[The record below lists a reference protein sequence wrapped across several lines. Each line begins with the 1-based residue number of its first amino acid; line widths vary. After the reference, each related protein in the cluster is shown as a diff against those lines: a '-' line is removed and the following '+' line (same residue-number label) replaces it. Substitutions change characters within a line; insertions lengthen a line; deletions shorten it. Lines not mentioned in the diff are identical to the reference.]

1 MNLIQLTDREKDIL
15 QYVIQQFILS
25 ANPVGSRNI
34 SKKYNL
40 GLSPATIRNIMADLE
55 DSGLLQH
62 PHTSAGRIPTDR
74 GYRFYVDQLMQP
86 SPLVDSQKEK
96 IESFLE
102 NVYSEPLELLT
113 ITSTILSEL
122 TNQLAFVTY
131 PQIDKAVL
139 EKIQLVKLSSL
150 RLLVVVAIKKG
161 IVKTITLEINSKI
174 ESSKISFIE
183 HVLNERL
190 TGLRLAEIRKSFMER
205 LKDIDKEELKPII
218 RIFFDSIDKIFSED
232 KQRSTPIVTGA
243 SNVIRQPEF
252 ENPENMQGIIELIES
267 KDIIVHL
274 LENKNILNKDLTIS
288 IGSENDNKNYSEYSF
303 IVKEYKLDEA
313 KGTVGIIG
321 PKRMEYSKIVSAVV
335 FVAESLAKEFRK
347 TSL

>member
-1 MNLIQLTDREKDIL
+1 MNLIELTEREKDIL

-62 PHTSAGRIPTDR
+62 PHTSAGRIPTDK
-74 GYRFYVDQLMQP
+74 GYRVYVDQLMQP

-96 IESFLE
+96 VEAFLE
-102 NVYSEPLELLT
+102 SMNSEPLELLT
-113 ITSTILSEL
+113 ITSSILSEL

-139 EKIQLVKLSSL
+139 EKIQLVKLSSS

-161 IVKTITLEINSKI
+161 IVKTITLEINSNV
-174 ESSKISFIE
+174 ESAKISFFE
-183 HVLNERL
+183 HVMNERL
-190 TGLRLAEIRKSFMER
+190 SGLRLSEIRKSFVER
-205 LKDIDKEELKPII
+205 LKDIDKEELRPII
-218 RIFFDSIDKIFSED
+218 RIFFDSVDKIFSSD
-232 KQRSTPIVTGA
+232 KQRSTPIISGA

-252 ENPENMQGIIELIES
+252 EKHENLQGIIELIES
-267 KDIIVHL
+267 KDIIIHL
-274 LENKNILNKDLTIS
+274 LENKNIRDKDFSIS
-288 IGSENDNKNYSEYSF
+288 IGSENDNKNFSEYSF
-303 IVKEYKLDEA
+303 IVKEYKLDET

-321 PKRMEYSKIVSAVV
+321 PKRMEYSKIVSAVI
-335 FVAESLAKEFRK
+335 FVAESLAKELRK

>member
-1 MNLIQLTDREKDIL
+1 MNLIELTEREKDIL

-62 PHTSAGRIPTDR
+62 PHTSAGRIPTDK
-74 GYRFYVDQLMQP
+74 GYRVYVDQLMQP
-86 SPLVDSQKEK
+86 SPLVNSQKEK
-96 IESFLE
+96 VEAFLE
-102 NVYSEPLELLT
+102 SMNSEPLELLT
-113 ITSTILSEL
+113 ITSSILSEL

-139 EKIQLVKLSSL
+139 EKIQLVKLSSS

-161 IVKTITLEINSKI
+161 IVKTITLEINSNV
-174 ESSKISFIE
+174 ESAKISFFE
-183 HVLNERL
+183 HVMNERL
-190 TGLRLAEIRKSFMER
+190 SGLRLSEIRKSFVER
-205 LKDIDKEELKPII
+205 LKDIDKEELRPII
-218 RIFFDSIDKIFSED
+218 RIFFDSVDKIFSSD
-232 KQRSTPIVTGA
+232 KQRSTPIISGA

-252 ENPENMQGIIELIES
+252 EKHENLQGIIELIES
-267 KDIIVHL
+267 KDIIIHL
-274 LENKNILNKDLTIS
+274 LENKNIRDKDFSIS
-288 IGSENDNKNYSEYSF
+288 IGSENDNKNFSEYSF
-303 IVKEYKLDEA
+303 IVKEYKLDET

-321 PKRMEYSKIVSAVV
+321 PKRMEYSKIVSAVI
-335 FVAESLAKEFRK
+335 FVAESLAKELRK